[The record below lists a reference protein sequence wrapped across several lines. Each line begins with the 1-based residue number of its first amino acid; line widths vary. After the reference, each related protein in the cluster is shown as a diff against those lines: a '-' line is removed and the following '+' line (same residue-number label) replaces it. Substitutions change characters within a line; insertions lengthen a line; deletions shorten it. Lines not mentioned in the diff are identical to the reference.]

1 MELADP
7 GIMVDADVS
16 LGLVIVDWVAL
27 MALGVIGRITFHT
40 LGSLEFDTELC
51 SRSFQLLVL
60 VFVDSVVCFSRSIN
74 TFLSVLIDSR
84 EKAVTVEDLCSDV

>member
-40 LGSLEFDTELC
+40 LGSLAFDTELC